1 MSGSSSGCGAG
12 GAGRHCS
19 VSKRWEAGER
29 EYARHEACGPSLRH
43 DNYVEYVRA
52 LREGMKLGL

>member
-1 MSGSSSGCGAG
+1 MVAGSSGCGAG
-12 GAGRHCS
+12 GEGRHGS

-29 EYARHEACGPSLRH
+29 EYARHEACGPH

-52 LREGMKLGL
+52 LREGMRLGL

>member
-12 GAGRHCS
+12 RHGS

-29 EYARHEACGPSLRH
+29 EYARHEACGPK
-43 DNYVEYVRA
+43 A
-52 LREGMKLGL
+52 